1 MERFERLTGTAAP
14 LPAANIDT
22 DIVFPARFLLIT
34 EKKGLGRYAF
44 YEWRTLAEGAPNPD
58 FVLNQARFEDA
69 AILVTGDNFGCG
81 SSREQA
87 CWALR
92 DAGIRVVIATSF
104 GEIFHA
110 NCFKNG
116 MLPVTVSPDDLALLM
131 ADAEAAGA
139 FTVDL
144 GEGVLTRADGSSIPF
159 QTEGWRREALLNGW
173 DEIDIINNR
182 SAAAIDAYEGRARAA
197 TPWLFQGD

>member
-1 MERFERLTGTAAP
+1 MERFERLTGIAAA

-22 DIVFPARFLLIT
+22 DIIFPARFLLIT
-34 EKKGLGRYAF
+34 EKKGLGAYAF
-44 YEWRTLAEGAPNPD
+44 YEWRTLAGGEPD
-58 FVLNQARFEDA
+58 PAFVLNQCRFRDA
-69 AILVTGDNFGCG
+69 SILVTGDNFGCG

-116 MLPVTVSPDDLALLM
+116 MLPVTVSTADLALLM
-131 ADAEAAGA
+131 VDAKAGLS

-144 GEGVLTRADGSSIPF
+144 SAGVLTSPNGPPIRF
-159 QTEGWRREALLNGW
+159 ETEGWRREALLNGW
-173 DEIDIINNR
+173 DEIDIINNS
-182 SAAAIDAYEGRARAA
+182 SAAAIDAYEGRGRAA
-197 TPWLFQGD
+197 TPWLYQGD